1 MKSAEQWVKAKT
13 TDRYTTQNSKVLL
26 SEDDILEIQID
37 ALKEAGRISYRVG
50 SSASRLI
57 DGLVVHLEA
66 MAPWRQNENAPV
78 GRDWGI
84 K

>member
-1 MKSAEQWVKAKT
+1 MKSAEQWIEHHT
-13 TDRYTTQNSKVLL
+13 EDRDRTRNTKVTL
-26 SEDDILEIQID
+26 SQDDILEIQID

-50 SSASRLI
+50 PSASRLI